1 MIDSYHHTLIRQK
14 EAEELRERMER
25 EKREL
30 QEFIGLVYEYS
41 NENVFRCDSICIN
54 GSVTGSVT
62 LFENVTDE
70 IVQAQISSILRQS
83 LMRYV
88 VKTEISS
95 RIVRIVKTQML
106 DIDSLVGCYVELSQ
120 VVSNLFSGELT
131 EFQP

>member
-1 MIDSYHHTLIRQK
+1 MIRQK

-54 GSVTGSVT
+54 GSVTESVT

-83 LMRYV
+83 LMR
-88 VKTEISS
+88 
-95 RIVRIVKTQML
+95 
-106 DIDSLVGCYVELSQ
+106 
-120 VVSNLFSGELT
+120 
-131 EFQP
+131 

>member
-41 NENVFRCDSICIN
+41 NENVFRCDCICIN
-54 GSVTGSVT
+54 GSVTESVT

-83 LMRYV
+83 LMR
-88 VKTEISS
+88 
-95 RIVRIVKTQML
+95 
-106 DIDSLVGCYVELSQ
+106 
-120 VVSNLFSGELT
+120 
-131 EFQP
+131 

>member
-1 MIDSYHHTLIRQK
+1 
-14 EAEELRERMER
+14 MER

-54 GSVTGSVT
+54 GSVTESVT

-83 LMRYV
+83 LMR
-88 VKTEISS
+88 
-95 RIVRIVKTQML
+95 
-106 DIDSLVGCYVELSQ
+106 
-120 VVSNLFSGELT
+120 
-131 EFQP
+131 